1 MNFESYCITH
11 PGKIR
16 KNNEDSYF
24 VNDEFG
30 LWIVCDG
37 MGGHQEGN
45 FASRAVSDMFEHMKF
60 SLHYEKNIESIISQI
75 YNIHLLLKNKA
86 QKTGKNSVIGTT
98 IVLLYIQNNRGT
110 IIHAGDSRC
119 YVLRN
124 NILELLTDDHAK
136 EIDTSNGK
144 RKVLT
149 NALSAPGEL
158 SLEIQKID
166 IMENDIYLLCTDGMY
181 ETLNDTFI
189 KETIENVS
197 IESALD
203 TMSQKVLCGL
213 ASDNLTAVIVRITN
227 DKWYKEYSNAQ

>member
-227 DKWYKEYSNAQ
+227 DK